1 MNKYKKKNWDGFFF
15 GFITKQRERTQ
26 QSGTNIQMVP
36 FNQL

>member
-1 MNKYKKKNWDGFFF
+1 MNKYKKKLGWFFF